1 MKILLGDN
9 QFFGINHADLKK
21 ALETQQNFSTKEKIA
36 SFIIKSLGIGLDGFM
51 INSNNLGYNVV
62 REFPFENNPKV
73 ECHYSIPYPHKYA
86 SMVNE
91 AGVLSLLSFIM
102 KNIRFTDLIN
112 VIRFI
117 ISSNVIFLLPIIVR
131 LETPKA
137 LPKGSV
143 IYLQNV
149 ITDLVIGLNNGNKII
164 ETFIETVESLGYKA
178 GIITLNPH
186 HFRTSLFKTSRNKD
200 LYLCFNINKSGFN
213 VFPTVNAVEDE
224 IRYIKGNTK
233 WNLLGMSIF
242 SSGSS
247 QFTIAESIDYIKSL
261 PLDYVV
267 FGSSKLQ
274 NIESNL
280 GYFQTLSDK

>member
-21 ALETQQNFSTKEKIA
+21 ALETQQKFSTKEKIT
-36 SFIIKSLGIGLDGFM
+36 SFIIKSLNIGLDGFM
-51 INSNNLGYNVV
+51 INSNKLGYDVV
-62 REFPFENNPKV
+62 QEYPFQINPKV

-91 AGVLSLLSFIM
+91 AGVLSLLSFII
-102 KNIRFTDLIN
+102 KNIRFTDLLN

-117 ISSNVIFLLPIIVR
+117 YSSNVIFLLPIIVR

-143 IYLQNV
+143 IYLQNI
-149 ITDLVIGLNNGNKII
+149 ITDLVLGLNNGNKII
-164 ETFIETVESLGYKA
+164 ERFIETVESLGYKA
-178 GIITLNPH
+178 GIITLNPR
-186 HFRTSLFKTSRNKD
+186 HFRTKLIKSSGNKD

-213 VFPTVNAVEDE
+213 VFPSVNEVQEE
-224 IRYIKGNTK
+224 IKFIKANTK
-233 WNLLGMSIF
+233 WNLVGMSIF
-242 SSGSS
+242 SSGSTR
-247 QFTIAESIDYIKSL
+247 FTIPESIDYIKSL

-267 FGSSKLQ
+267 FGSSNLT

-280 GYFQTLSDK
+280 NLFICENN